1 MVENKDIMTSV
12 PYIALESAQARHER
26 IVKRLIVALVVVV
39 ALLFASNVVW
49 VYEWTRYDY
58 SSDSTVTIDGGE
70 RGNAN
75 YIGNDGE
82 IRVYGEDNGE

>member
-1 MVENKDIMTSV
+1 MVENNEKMMSV

-26 IVKRLIVALVVVV
+26 IMKRMIAVLVV
-39 ALLFASNVVW
+39 AISLLFVSNVIW

-58 SSDSTVTIDGGE
+58 SSDETVTIDGGE

-82 IRVYGEDNGE
+82 IRVYGENNGE